1 MSAESRRRAPAK
13 LGQGYHEAMRFSQL
27 QLAWAV
33 LWFGC
38 LPVAAQ
44 TPCKGTPAS
53 VPQVQ
58 HVFVVVEENQSY
70 DDVIGNP
77 DMPYLNQLAAHGGLA
92 RQYYANTHPSINNYF
107 YMTSG
112 RKGTGLPGFS
122 ADIFKGTVAG
132 DNIASLLTKHGK
144 TWKAYA
150 EDLPSSGYV
159 GDNQGLYA
167 KRHNPFAYYRSVLG
181 DKAPDGKPQREQ
193 IVPFQQ
199 FATDWKSGH
208 LPEYAFIIPNL
219 VNDAHN
225 NPRTGMGSACRD
237 PESLRQADHWLEQN
251 LKPVV
256 ETESF
261 RKDSLLVVLFD
272 EACDRGSKADNHS
285 NAKQEGGGGHIPVVL
300 AGAGIP
306 ADGCVSDTV
315 FHHESVLK
323 LSLKALGI
331 NEFPGHS
338 GYAADMG
345 EFFGK

>member
-1 MSAESRRRAPAK
+1 
-13 LGQGYHEAMRFSQL
+13 MRFSQL
-27 QLAWAV
+27 QLLGVVWG
-33 LWFGC
+33 LCG

-107 YMTSG
+107 YLTSG
-112 RKGTGLPGFS
+112 RKGTSLPGFS
-122 ADIFKGTVAG
+122 ADVFKGIVPG
-132 DNIASLLTKHGK
+132 DNLARLLTKYGK

-150 EDLPSSGYV
+150 EDLPGPGYV
-159 GDNQGLYA
+159 GDNQGLYV
-167 KRHNPFAYYRSVLG
+167 KRHNPFSFYKSVLDG
-181 DKAPDGKPQREQ
+181 KTAAGKPQREQ

-199 FATDWKSGH
+199 FTEDWKTGH
-208 LPEYAFIIPNL
+208 LPEYSFIIPNL

-225 NPRTGMGSACRD
+225 NPRTGKGAACRD
-237 PESLRQADHWLEQN
+237 PESLRLADHWLEQN

-261 RKDSLLVVLFD
+261 RKDSLLVVVFD
-272 EACDRGSKADNHS
+272 EACDRGSKADSHLNSKQS
-285 NAKQEGGGGHIPVVL
+285 NGGGGRIPVVL
-300 AGAGIP
+300 VGAGIP
-306 ADGCVSDTV
+306 REGCVSDTV
-315 FHHESVLK
+315 FHHESVLR
-323 LSLKALGI
+323 LSLRALGI
-331 NEFPGHS
+331 NEFPGRS
-338 GYAADMG
+338 GNAGDMG